1 MSRHARNC
9 VFKSVANRL
18 GVATLQNTTNNKE
31 LIMNKS
37 NEIKNIIQEIYK
49 LEDRIEALK
58 IDKISDS
65 NEFYDFGWVAVMLKD
80 EEEKLEKKEEEK
92 NASNLMGLEKEV

>member
-1 MSRHARNC
+1 MQ
-9 VFKSVANRL
+9 KL
-18 GVATLQNTTNNKE
+18 
-31 LIMNKS
+31 

-49 LEDRIEALK
+49 LEDRIEALR

-65 NEFYDFGWVAVMLKD
+65 NEFYDFCWVAVMLRD

-92 NASNLMGLEKEV
+92 NASNLMGIEKEV

>member
-1 MSRHARNC
+1 
-9 VFKSVANRL
+9 
-18 GVATLQNTTNNKE
+18 
-31 LIMNKS
+31 MNKL

-49 LEDRIEALK
+49 LEDRIEALR

-65 NEFYDFGWVAVMLKD
+65 KEFYDFCWVAVMLRD

-92 NASNLMGLEKEV
+92 NASNLMGIEKEV

>member
-1 MSRHARNC
+1 
-9 VFKSVANRL
+9 
-18 GVATLQNTTNNKE
+18 
-31 LIMNKS
+31 MNKL

-49 LEDRIEALK
+49 LEDRIEALR

-65 NEFYDFGWVAVMLKD
+65 NEFYDFCWVAVMLRD

-92 NASNLMGLEKEV
+92 NASNLMGIEKEV

>member
-1 MSRHARNC
+1 MQ
-9 VFKSVANRL
+9 KL
-18 GVATLQNTTNNKE
+18 
-31 LIMNKS
+31 

-49 LEDRIEALK
+49 LEDRIEALR

-65 NEFYDFGWVAVMLKD
+65 NEFYDFCWVAVMLRD